1 MMMEYRDWLERRVA
15 FYTDAMHRHSGV
27 GTYQS
32 NLPEWQHRADALRD
46 ALAEFDRMRGAN
58 RPERWTAQLA

>member
-1 MMMEYRDWLERRVA
+1 MTDYRSWLEGRVA
-15 FYTDAMHRHSGV
+15 FYTDAVHRHCGV
-27 GTYQS
+27 GPYQG

-58 RPERWTAQLA
+58 VPTGRELS